1 MARGAMFTAWSP
13 RSVTRAAVFVTAW
26 LAFAGS
32 AAWGQEEGGC
42 RDGAELVISVTDQ
55 SGSIPLPGATV
66 VVEWTDAVAPPVR
79 ASTRADGSLLLCVP
93 SDAEHATLR
102 AEVGDNSSDEAA
114 VLFEPGAPRRIELRI
129 PFDIAPRTR
138 GRLTGSVRDALTDD
152 PVHVVAVS
160 LAGQPRWVDTDRQGR
175 FFLQGVPAGTHVLE
189 AQRLGYT
196 PFRHVVVVENGHTT
210 EVDIALVPAP
220 IEMDPLVTTVIRSRR
235 LEIKG
240 FYERKRWGELLGLGT
255 FITEDY
261 IERWRPLEVAHV
273 VSMLVPS
280 VSVDNRGRLINRRS
294 SCPMIKMLDGVYVR
308 TFLGWVKPHEV
319 AAIEVYKGAAS
330 VPAEF
335 GGSAARCGVVVVWTK

>member
-1 MARGAMFTAWSP
+1 MARGAMFTAWNP
-13 RSVTRAAVFVTAW
+13 RSVTAAAVFVPAW

-32 AAWGQEEGGC
+32 AAGGQEEGSC
-42 RDGAELVISVTDQ
+42 RDGAELVVAVTDQ
-55 SGSIPLPGATV
+55 SGSTPLPGATV
-66 VVEWTDAVAPPVR
+66 VIEWGDSAAPPVR

-93 SDAEHATLR
+93 RDAEHATLR

-129 PFDIAPRTR
+129 PFDVATGIP
-138 GRLTGSVRDALTDD
+138 GRLIGSVRDALTDD

-160 LAGQPRWVDTDRQGR
+160 LVGETTWVDTDRQGR
-175 FFLQGVPAGTHVLE
+175 FFMSGVPAGKHVLE
-189 AQRLGYT
+189 ARHLGYA
-196 PFRHVVVVENGHTT
+196 PFRHVVAVERGHST

-220 IEMDPLVTTVIRSRR
+220 LEMDPLVTTVLRSRR

-273 VSMLVPS
+273 VSMLVPG
-280 VSVDNRGRLINRRS
+280 VSADRSGRIINRRS
-294 SCPMIKMLDGVYVR
+294 SCPMVKYLDGMRVGS
-308 TFLGWVKPHEV
+308 FKGWVKPHEV
-319 AAIEVYKGAAS
+319 GGIEVYKGAAS
-330 VPAEF
+330 LPADF
-335 GGSAARCGVVVVWTK
+335 GGSASQCGVVAVWTK